1 MPRSKVPKKRLFREF
16 SPQDKKY
23 ILRNYLKNIK
33 TVKRKINKEYDI
45 SFSMMEFLLWGYDLQ
60 FFTIKYAAKGLGMN
74 ENNTANRFIYPLM
87 KREEFLLKVQRICF
101 DIEKLTEEYGADK
114 VISLVVLGC
123 IEDHHDDG
131 IPRMSA
137 IYNYNIEDKRELDC
151 IVDFVDATW
160 DSSPNEKDSYDGL
173 DDLLDGLD
181 IDLE

>member
-1 MPRSKVPKKRLFREF
+1 
-16 SPQDKKY
+16 
-23 ILRNYLKNIK
+23 
-33 TVKRKINKEYDI
+33 
-45 SFSMMEFLLWGYDLQ
+45 
-60 FFTIKYAAKGLGMN
+60 
-74 ENNTANRFIYPLM
+74 M

-123 IEDHHDDG
+123 IENDYDDE

-160 DSSPNEKDSYDGL
+160 ESSPNKKDSYDGL
-173 DDLLDGLD
+173 DDLLDGLG

>member
-1 MPRSKVPKKRLFREF
+1 
-16 SPQDKKY
+16 
-23 ILRNYLKNIK
+23 
-33 TVKRKINKEYDI
+33 
-45 SFSMMEFLLWGYDLQ
+45 
-60 FFTIKYAAKGLGMN
+60 
-74 ENNTANRFIYPLM
+74 M

-137 IYNYNIEDKRELDC
+137 IYNYNIEDKKELDC

-160 DSSPNEKDSYDGL
+160 DSGPDDKPDGYNGL
-173 DDLLDGLD
+173 DDLLDGLG